1 MHGRPLPVQFRQ
13 HAGSQHIRQAEN
25 GGRVLR
31 LLQDGAGGGAAA
43 RDEFGIAPM
52 GSAALEI
59 IRIQAGPAAA
69 NAEFAPGV
77 DAFEAAPVSATAAV
91 F

>member
-1 MHGRPLPVQFRQ
+1 M
-13 HAGSQHIRQAEN
+13 
-25 GGRVLR
+25 
-31 LLQDGAGGGAAA
+31 GA
-43 RDEFGIAPM
+43 
-52 GSAALEI
+52 AALEI
-59 IRIQAGPAAA
+59 IRIQAGPTAA